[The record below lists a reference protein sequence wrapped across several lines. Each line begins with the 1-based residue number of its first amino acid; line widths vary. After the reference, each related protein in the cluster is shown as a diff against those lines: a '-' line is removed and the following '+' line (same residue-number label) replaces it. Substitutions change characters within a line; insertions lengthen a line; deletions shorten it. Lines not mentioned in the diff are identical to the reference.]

1 MNIPAALT
9 FDASD
14 LPILSDRLEAE
25 LAADDDF
32 TTWCDERRDASREAF
47 DAATL

>member
-14 LPILSDRLEAE
+14 LPSLADRIEEE
-25 LAADDDF
+25 LLACDDF
-32 TTWCDERRDASREAF
+32 AAFCDERLDASREAF

>member
-14 LPILSDRLEAE
+14 LPSLPAHLD
-25 LAADDDF
+25 AAPAPGAGL

>member
-14 LPILSDRLEAE
+14 LPSLSDQLEAE

-32 TTWCDERRDASREAF
+32 TTWCDERLDASREAF